1 MRPLL
6 VSLIVFAV
14 LAAAGGWVFV
24 WPPTDRPGRVDA
36 VLVLAGGRGER
47 EAAGIRMAWQGVAPV
62 IVFSDGG
69 KPGSAAARQC
79 RRRLAGIRIVCLSPH
94 TSSTRGEARAFAELA
109 DREGWRSVA
118 VVTSSYHVRRASLLV
133 ERCYGGMVHTV
144 AAAPS
149 RGYGPELVRSVLRE
163 SAALVALRT
172 FRRGC

>member
-1 MRPLL
+1 MRLLL
-6 VSLIVFAV
+6 VGLIALAV

-24 WPPTDRPGRVDA
+24 WPPTDPPGRVDA

-47 EAAGIRMAWQGVAPV
+47 EAAGIRLAWQGVARV

-69 KPGSAAARQC
+69 IPGSESARLC
-79 RRRLAGIRIVCLSPH
+79 RRRLAGIRIVCLSPR

-118 VVTSSYHVRRASLLV
+118 VVTSSYHIRRASLLV
-133 ERCYGGMVHTV
+133 ERCYEGTIHTV
-144 AAAPS
+144 AAAPN

-163 SAALVALRT
+163 SAALLALRT
-172 FRRGC
+172 LRRGC